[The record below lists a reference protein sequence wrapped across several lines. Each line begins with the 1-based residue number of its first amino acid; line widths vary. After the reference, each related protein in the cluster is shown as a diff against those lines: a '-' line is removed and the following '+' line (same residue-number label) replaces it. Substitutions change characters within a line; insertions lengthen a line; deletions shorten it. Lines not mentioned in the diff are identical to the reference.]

1 MFNRYGR
8 VQSIKLFASGKALY
22 EKGIFYGN
30 AESEI
35 DARKSCS
42 SNMACATISFMDI
55 KSAAKAHAA
64 VHVIDKKTLT
74 TNYFEP
80 QRIENRSSTSNEYV
94 FSNKYFF
101 LEKKFVFLESLY
113 FFFKNVKK

>member
-1 MFNRYGR
+1 M
-8 VQSIKLFASGKALY
+8 QSIKLFSSGKALY

-30 AESEI
+30 FESEI

-42 SNMACATISFMDI
+42 SNTAFATISFMDI

-64 VHVIDKKTLT
+64 VHVIDKKTLI

-94 FSNKYFF
+94 LFNKSNLIKSLLTFF
-101 LEKKFVFLESLY
+101 
-113 FFFKNVKK
+113 